1 MWLGSHYALLSG
13 TGLASIIVAAK
24 ARGTG
29 KKSVPRSVLEKK
41 EDKERKKK
49 GKGKKSIKSFFS
61 CCVFFFLHCWWR
73 IRCLGK
79 SLPISF
85 YQAVRHTYSL
95 LFQVS
100 VHQFV
105 YFQTNDHFFSPSPS
119 QATCGTVCQP
129 PLFSY
134 DMQGVPGFKLSQGLV
149 FDSESRS
156 VQALTTA
163 NG

>member
-1 MWLGSHYALLSG
+1 MQTTDPRRNAIFAYRETRQCYATSRQCI
-13 TGLASIIVAAK
+13 T
-24 ARGTG
+24 
-29 KKSVPRSVLEKK
+29 PFY
-41 EDKERKKK
+41 KK

-105 YFQTNDHFFSPSPS
+105 YFQPNDDFFSPSPW

>member
-1 MWLGSHYALLSG
+1 MGSHCALLSG
-13 TGLASIIVAAK
+13 TGLASIIVVAK

-49 GKGKKSIKSFFS
+49 EREKKHKILLL
-61 CCVFFFLHCWWR
+61 VLRVFFLHCWWR

-119 QATCGTVCQP
+119 QATCGTVCQSP
-129 PLFSY
+129 PCSP
-134 DMQGVPGFKLSQGLV
+134 MICKVCQGL
-149 FDSESRS
+149 SYLRGSCS
-156 VQALTTA
+156 TA
-163 NG
+163 NLVRFKP